1 LVWPAADRGWQ
12 ATLIPQQHR
21 NASKHQYDKTIRG
34 GRRFVT
40 PLAGTH
46 PKNSEADK
54 PEIVRRKTMTH
65 ATTDKLTGQLRILH
79 HLTNSEAQIAQ
90 TRRLQAR
97 NDTVRQ
103 QFTTNA
109 TNAQERARLIAAAL
123 RELGGVPDVV
133 TPTLGRATALAKAV
147 VEQVQPITG
156 ALFSDLALEHQLL
169 DRARYLEALAD
180 AADHVDARLLARR
193 LQAAHQETIEWI
205 TSVLAQEASGKLTAV
220 QPTAVQKAVGRL
232 TRAANYPTRWT
243 AARINATAEAVA
255 RARSRVATATEAAVD
270 SLSAGRDAGLHQAEQ
285 IATRNGAR
293 TIATTLHRTRVRTG
307 GLTEDELTVDHYDDL
322 TINEVEAAVQQ
333 LTDPAGLAALLRY
346 EQNHKDR
353 VGASTAIENQLAALG
368 AQDSNRN

>member
-1 LVWPAADRGWQ
+1 
-12 ATLIPQQHR
+12 
-21 NASKHQYDKTIRG
+21 
-34 GRRFVT
+34 
-40 PLAGTH
+40 
-46 PKNSEADK
+46 
-54 PEIVRRKTMTH
+54 MTH
-65 ATTDKLTGQLRILH
+65 ATTDKLIGQLRILH

-90 TRRLQAR
+90 TRRVQAR

-147 VEQVQPITG
+147 VEQVQPITA

-180 AADHVDARLLARR
+180 AADRVDARLLARR
-193 LQAAHQETIEWI
+193 LQAAHQETILWI
-205 TSVLAQEASGKLTAV
+205 TSVLAQEASGKFTAV
-220 QPTAVQKAVGRL
+220 QPTPVQKAVGRL

-255 RARSRVATATEAAVD
+255 RARSRLATVTEAAVD

-293 TIATTLHRTRVRTG
+293 TIATTLHRTRVLTG

-322 TINEVEAAVQQ
+322 TINEVEAAVEQ
-333 LTDPAGLAALLRY
+333 LTDSAALAALLRY
-346 EQNHKDR
+346 EHNHKDR
-353 VGASTAIENQLAALG
+353 MGASTAIENQLAALK
-368 AQDSNRN
+368 AQDSKRN